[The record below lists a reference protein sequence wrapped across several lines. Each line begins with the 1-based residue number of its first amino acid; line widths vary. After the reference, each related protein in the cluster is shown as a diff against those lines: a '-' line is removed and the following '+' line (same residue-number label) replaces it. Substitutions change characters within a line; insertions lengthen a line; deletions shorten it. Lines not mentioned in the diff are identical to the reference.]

1 MRFEKK
7 KCEKGIFV
15 QFLVALSV
23 SRFSRLNYLGE
34 CKERTKG
41 SSSRLI
47 DKGEI
52 LTSLMEEIEVS
63 VKIQKQGLLIGISG

>member
-7 KCEKGIFV
+7 ECEKGTFV
-15 QFLVALSV
+15 QFLAALSV

-34 CKERTKG
+34 CKERTEG

-52 LTSLMEEIEVS
+52 QASLMEEIEVS
-63 VKIQKQGLLIGISG
+63 VKIQKQLIGISS